1 MKIKLIIS
9 ILFCITAISCSND
22 DDSALIQTNNWEYLS
37 KSRILGSHR
46 GLLGYPENS
55 YEGIL
60 AAIKAGYKV
69 IEIDVARTKEGVF
82 VVHHD
87 ATIDRCSDGQGYVK
101 DYTFEELQQFNF
113 GHYLG
118 GAFPDTK
125 ISTLTEI
132 LELCKRYDV
141 AIELDLSNDVIIP
154 DEYTLS
160 IYKLVKDC
168 GMVSHT
174 LFCGNKIKMEL
185 LLNEDPSVNI
195 DVVLWTTDALN
206 GVLSL
211 REHAK
216 IMFVTIPW
224 TRITSG
230 FIEEAHDNNIKVEG
244 WTCVSKDEVASCFA
258 IGVDYVLEESNIY
271 IGN

>member
-9 ILFCITAISCSND
+9 ILFCITAISCSKD
-22 DDSALIQTNNWEYLS
+22 DDSAFIQTNDWEYLS
-37 KSRILGSHR
+37 LQKILGSHR

-69 IEIDVARTKEGVF
+69 IEIDVARTKDGVF

-113 GHYLG
+113 GHYMG

-132 LELCKRYDV
+132 LERQIFFSFINQPVPLQSSLWLWLFYERKRVYRFAV
-141 AIELDLSNDVIIP
+141 FVHREMQVRTSTHSRTTNATDLSC
-154 DEYTLS
+154 S
-160 IYKLVKDC
+160 IHHLP
-168 GMVSHT
+168 
-174 LFCGNKIKMEL
+174 LF
-185 LLNEDPSVNI
+185 
-195 DVVLWTTDALN
+195 
-206 GVLSL
+206 
-211 REHAK
+211 R
-216 IMFVTIPW
+216 
-224 TRITSG
+224 
-230 FIEEAHDNNIKVEG
+230 
-244 WTCVSKDEVASCFA
+244 
-258 IGVDYVLEESNIY
+258 
-271 IGN
+271 